1 MTDHGSLTRM
11 ERRCLARHR
20 QPCPGRPRRRDEP
33 VPCMYE
39 VVSLPVVTRPTWQF
53 VIRVVADPNPMPR
66 FRLFRWLP

>member
-1 MTDHGSLTRM
+1 
-11 ERRCLARHR
+11 
-20 QPCPGRPRRRDEP
+20 
-33 VPCMYE
+33 MYE